1 MVHFQIPHGLPG
13 GKYVKLTSSDKARI
27 LRIMD
32 NKLGESAVRRQRL
45 NKTTNRCEAA
55 NVTVLKSVP
64 KSRTFRRN
72 FHARANSACHSLSLG
87 QCRSTANANDYLG
100 ASNSSEAKAHSARLV
115 MQGREQYHRIR
126 KKSNGYKAGSKRHRV
141 LHHRCQAKDA
151 KHSYA
156 TGCQDPVVKQEH
168 SYDFP

>member
-1 MVHFQIPHGLPG
+1 MDFRG
-13 GKYVKLTSSDKARI
+13 GGEYVKLTSSDKARI
-27 LRIMD
+27 LRLMD

-126 KKSNGYKAGSKRHRV
+126 KKSNDYKAGSKRHRV
-141 LHHRCQAKDA
+141 LHHRCQVKDA